1 VPFRDILGHRRLVR
15 LLSRSIAGGSLPPS
29 LIFSGP
35 DGVGKKRT
43 AIALAATVNCVN
55 PVVGGQWPVVSGQG
69 RVAKGQEPG
78 EAGDE
83 LAVDACGKC
92 PVCRRITRNAYAD
105 VLLVQPEAS
114 GTIKIE
120 QVRDAVSQTAY
131 RPFEG
136 RRRVIIFD
144 EADAMGT
151 DAQDALLKSLEEP
164 PPHSTFVL
172 VSTRADS
179 LAPTVL
185 SRCSRLR
192 FGRLG
197 PVDIARALVR
207 DHEYTEEEARATAAL
222 AGGSVGRALEV
233 ASGDLD
239 DVRAAAYR
247 ALCQVAEAADPR
259 GRLESVRDLTGA
271 RGATSTAAADRE
283 EIAARVTA
291 LLGLVRDLAIL
302 SSRARGDAVAN
313 LDLTSELE
321 GLSRQYDR
329 DRVVRAFTA
338 ADRALRALRRNASP
352 KIVADWLALQL

>member
-1 VPFRDILGHRRLVR
+1 VPFRNILGHRRLLR
-15 LLSRSIAGGSLPPS
+15 LLSRSIASSSLPPS

-43 AIALAATVNCVN
+43 AIALAETVNCV
-55 PVVGGQWPVVSGQG
+55 QPVVSGQWSEVSG
-69 RVAKGQEPG
+69 QRSVASGQGPG

-83 LAVDACGKC
+83 LAVDACGEC
-92 PVCRRITRNAYAD
+92 PACRRIARNAYPD
-105 VLLVQPEAS
+105 VFLVQPEVS

-120 QVRDAVSQTAY
+120 QVRDVVSQTSY

-144 EADAMGT
+144 GADAMGA

-192 FGRLG
+192 FGRLS
-197 PVDIARALVR
+197 PVEIARALVR
-207 DHEYTEEEARATAAL
+207 DHGYTEEESRGAAAL
-222 AGGSVGRALEV
+222 AGGSLGRALQA

-239 DVRAAAYR
+239 DVRGAAYR
-247 ALCQVAEAADPR
+247 ALRQVAEAADPR
-259 GRLESVRDLTGA
+259 GRLEGVRDLSGA
-271 RGATSTAAADRE
+271 RGVGSTAAADRE
-283 EIAARVTA
+283 EMAARVTA
-291 LLGLVRDLAIL
+291 LLALLRDLAIL
-302 SSRARGDAVAN
+302 LSRAHGDAVAN
-313 LDLTSELE
+313 LDLMSELE
-321 GLSRQYDR
+321 SLSRQYDR
-329 DRVVRAFTA
+329 DRIVRAFAA
-338 ADRALRALRRNASP
+338 ADRALRALKRNASP